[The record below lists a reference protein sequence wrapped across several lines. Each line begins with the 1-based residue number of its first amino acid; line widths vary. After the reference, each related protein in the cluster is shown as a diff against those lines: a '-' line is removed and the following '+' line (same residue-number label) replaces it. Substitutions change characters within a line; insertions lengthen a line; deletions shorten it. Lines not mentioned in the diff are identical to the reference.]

1 MENLKI
7 KGSHGVFFI
16 PTVVFDA
23 RTGVCEIS
31 GESYLEDAAEFYN
44 PLIDWIDKYITLVN
58 KSLTFNFKLTY
69 FNTSSSRRIL
79 DMLGHLKDYQDNGGK
94 VTVNWYYEEDD
105 ADMEEEVEDFI
116 IESEI
121 DTNLLPYPDDDD
133 DDEDRDVDAE
143 EDDEDD
149 D

>member
-1 MENLKI
+1 
-7 KGSHGVFFI
+7 
-16 PTVVFDA
+16 
-23 RTGVCEIS
+23 
-31 GESYLEDAAEFYN
+31 
-44 PLIDWIDKYITLVN
+44 
-58 KSLTFNFKLTY
+58 
-69 FNTSSSRRIL
+69 
-79 DMLGHLKDYQDNGGK
+79 MLGHLKDYQDNGGK

-121 DTNLLPYPDDDD
+121 DINLLPYPDDDD